1 MPPQRGLSMFA
12 PVTYVKVAGANI
24 ICPILPYRYVLYP
37 PLGMSDKEEGGEAVL
52 RPLALPSLRSPLFPQ
67 LAIFI

>member
-24 ICPILPYRYVLYP
+24 ICPILPYRYVLY
-37 PLGMSDKEEGGEAVL
+37 LLIGMSDKEEDGEAVL
-52 RPLALPSLRSPLFPQ
+52 RPLALPSLRSPLFPC
-67 LAIFI
+67 L